1 MCVCPCTLSLV
12 HIVANHVVNTCRL
25 MVYKEATQEQSG
37 QDVEEEATRG
47 ALIKHHLDISLRILV
62 SMEMVR
68 AAPSFLLSVALN

>member
-1 MCVCPCTLSLV
+1 
-12 HIVANHVVNTCRL
+12 

-37 QDVEEEATRG
+37 QDVGEPEEATRG

-68 AAPSFLLSVALN
+68 AALSFLLSAASL